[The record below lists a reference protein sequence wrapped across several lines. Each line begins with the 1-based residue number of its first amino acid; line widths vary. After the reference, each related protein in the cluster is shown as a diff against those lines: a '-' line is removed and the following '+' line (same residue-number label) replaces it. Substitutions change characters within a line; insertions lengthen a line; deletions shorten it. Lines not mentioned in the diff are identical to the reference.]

1 MNKYIIESMA
11 QVGCGVTDTKEVAE
25 TVSRLPK
32 KAHDVLDTWY
42 NIGRNIELRA
52 EYQAIAQMLKDKFSD
67 DDITCLS
74 TFINA
79 TRNVTS

>member
-42 NIGRNIELRA
+42 NIGRNIELKA
-52 EYQAIAQMLKDKFSD
+52 EYTSTVEMLKDNFND

-74 TFINA
+74 TFVNA
-79 TRNVTS
+79 KRNVTA